1 MYNPEVLPVT
11 EMCSSVATFT
21 NVGHLISIYRLSAM
35 DRTIAA
41 SGVTK
46 QRKWG
51 SYPKGLTLYL
61 GKHNTICKLL
71 EKTQMKHLLLD
82 KVATRIEG
90 C

>member
-61 GKHNTICKLL
+61 GKHNIHLQTIGKNTN
-71 EKTQMKHLLLD
+71 ETPITGQSGHKN
-82 KVATRIEG
+82 
-90 C
+90 